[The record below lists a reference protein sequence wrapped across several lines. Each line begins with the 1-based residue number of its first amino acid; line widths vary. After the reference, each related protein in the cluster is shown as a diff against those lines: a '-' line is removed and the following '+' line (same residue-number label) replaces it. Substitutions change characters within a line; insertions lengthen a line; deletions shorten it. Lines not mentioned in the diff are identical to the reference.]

1 MIKTNLLFLAFCLV
15 NLSSYSQEDTVSN
28 ETKPEWKPSYKIEA
42 DFEANFG
49 STDLNNEFI
58 NVLLFGGQITPELKD
73 KVLKRTN
80 KRNRF
85 GVELNYGARFTE
97 LTDTLFP
104 KFPEYK
110 YYIGFGSFTNLSS
123 SYTKDL
129 YELVFYGNKRFENE
143 TARLGKSNFTSY
155 RFEKITFGL
164 NKSDESRSLG
174 VSLIIGD
181 QFSGFDFNQADLFT
195 HIDGT
200 HLTIDYD
207 GKIRLSDAQRRG
219 FMAFSG
225 TGIGFDFE
233 TLFYKKMFRAKITNL
248 GVAFWKRNATY
259 SNSNDQIVFE
269 GVEINNVFSTSEEE
283 FLNNAEEL
291 LPEMK
296 DRGFATLLP
305 TIVEIDRT
313 MNPDLKTQP
322 IYGFRYK
329 FFSNYLPQFYGG
341 IQHQI
346 SDNFLVRS
354 DLTWGGYSGLR
365 LGIGAY
371 YQANN
376 IRAGVQATNF
386 SGMFFNNGNGN
397 GVSAFG
403 AFLF

>member
-1 MIKTNLLFLAFCLV
+1 MMKTKLLLLTFCLYFG
-15 NLSSYSQEDTVSN
+15 SFYAQEDTLTN
-28 ETKPEWKPSYKIEA
+28 PIEEKWIPQYKIEGS
-42 DFEANFG
+42 FEANYG

-58 NVLLFGGQITPELKD
+58 RVLLFGGQITPELKD
-73 KVLKRTN
+73 KVLNRTN

-85 GVELNYGARFTE
+85 GVELNYETRFTE

-104 KFPEYK
+104 KLPDYR

-129 YELVFYGNKRFENE
+129 YKLAFYGNKQFENE
-143 TARLGKSNFTSY
+143 TAKLARSNFTSY
-155 RFEKITFGL
+155 RFEKISFGL
-164 NKSDESRSLG
+164 TNTDESRSFG

-181 QFSGFDFNQADLFT
+181 QFSGFDFEQADLFT

-200 HLTIDYD
+200 HLTVDYD
-207 GKIRLSDAQRRG
+207 GKIRLSDAVRRG

-225 TGIGFDFE
+225 AGIGLDFQ

-248 GVAFWKRNATY
+248 GIAFWKRNTSF
-259 SNSNDQIVFE
+259 SNNTEQIIFD
-269 GVEINNVFSTSEEE
+269 GVEINNIFSTSEEE
-283 FLNNAEEL
+283 FLTNAEDI
-291 LPEMK
+291 LPQMESQ
-296 DRGFATLLP
+296 GFVTMLP

-313 MNPDLKTQP
+313 ANPELKTQP
-322 IYGFRYK
+322 LCGFRYK

-341 IQHQI
+341 IQHLLT
-346 SDNFLVRS
+346 DNFIVRS

-371 YQANN
+371 YSSKR
-376 IRAGVQATNF
+376 IRAGMEATNF

-397 GVSAFG
+397 GVSVFG
-403 AFLF
+403 AFIF